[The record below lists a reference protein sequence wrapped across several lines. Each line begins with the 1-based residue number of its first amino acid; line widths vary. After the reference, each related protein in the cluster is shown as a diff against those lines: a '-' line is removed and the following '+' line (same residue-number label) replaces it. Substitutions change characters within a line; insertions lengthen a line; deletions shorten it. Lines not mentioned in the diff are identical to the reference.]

1 MENSLVPRSKHAGA
15 HIPLR
20 KNARNCRHTLR
31 VRRLL
36 YITSFWR
43 RNQQVPAQMD
53 ATDFEFSNHAF
64 LVTWTNQQRRKQL
77 KQDSSK
83 VGKMRKIGIPRRG
96 KPEGW
101 SWETIEN
108 SNWNLQELPTVEL
121 ASHKLAEL
129 VLVQYGTIWYNDVQ
143 WINKDGQDL
152 HRITAMVFE
161 STISASRSAFHR
173 QTQKMQK

>member
-1 MENSLVPRSKHAGA
+1 
-15 HIPLR
+15 
-20 KNARNCRHTLR
+20 
-31 VRRLL
+31 
-36 YITSFWR
+36 
-43 RNQQVPAQMD
+43 MD

-129 VLVQYGTIWYNDVQ
+129 VLVQYGTMMYN
-143 WINKDGQDL
+143 
-152 HRITAMVFE
+152 E
-161 STISASRSAFHR
+161 
-173 QTQKMQK
+173 